1 MSNFLHQIQGESMTI
16 FSQSDKNISIFA
28 MIASLVTQN
37 VRLFSNYKNIPSWGS
52 DESWKRYK
60 SIFGHMEPK
69 TVEVSQRKK
78 NCKIT
83 VYKLFPP

>member
-37 VRLFSNYKNIPSWGS
+37 VRLFSNYKNIP
-52 DESWKRYK
+52 
-60 SIFGHMEPK
+60 
-69 TVEVSQRKK
+69 
-78 NCKIT
+78 
-83 VYKLFPP
+83 